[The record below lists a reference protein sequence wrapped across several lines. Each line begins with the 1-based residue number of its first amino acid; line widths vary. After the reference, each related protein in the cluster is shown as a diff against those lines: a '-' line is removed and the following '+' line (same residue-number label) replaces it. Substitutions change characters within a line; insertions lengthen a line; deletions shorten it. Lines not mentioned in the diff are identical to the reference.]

1 MKQIELTDIIDS
13 QRRAVWL
20 RAFRIWQRRPHEVK
34 PLSQEQHRCN
44 SCGTTYTGNFCPRC
58 GQSPKVGRFSFKSA
72 FLLFL
77 DVWGLGNRG
86 MFRSIRDLLLRP
98 GYMIRDYVGGM
109 QSAYFPPFKMFFL
122 VTAFSL
128 VVEHALDGGSKT
140 PPRNPMNDTARTEQ
154 VSHVDGIDGLSVT
167 FNDDDDEADSDTV
180 STAAGRPAV
189 SKEEAHV
196 QVVVKKLLGYAEQLR
211 QFREKNLSIFNF
223 GVLMLI
229 SLPLFLFFRR
239 SPAIPQLRY
248 AEFVV
253 AMVYVS
259 NMLAIY
265 TILSEL
271 LHSGLI
277 ELLGTI
283 MLVVA
288 FSQFS
293 GYTLK
298 QTLWRLLV
306 SSVIAVLAYV
316 LLIGA
321 AVWIIYLM
329 TS

>member
-1 MKQIELTDIIDS
+1 
-13 QRRAVWL
+13 
-20 RAFRIWQRRPHEVK
+20 
-34 PLSQEQHRCN
+34 
-44 SCGTTYTGNFCPRC
+44 
-58 GQSPKVGRFSFKSA
+58 
-72 FLLFL
+72 
-77 DVWGLGNRG
+77 
-86 MFRSIRDLLLRP
+86 
-98 GYMIRDYVGGM
+98 
-109 QSAYFPPFKMFFL
+109 
-122 VTAFSL
+122 
-128 VVEHALDGGSKT
+128 
-140 PPRNPMNDTARTEQ
+140 
-154 VSHVDGIDGLSVT
+154 
-167 FNDDDDEADSDTV
+167 
-180 STAAGRPAV
+180 
-189 SKEEAHV
+189 
-196 QVVVKKLLGYAEQLR
+196 LLGYAEQLR

-248 AEFVV
+248 TEFVV

-271 LHSGLI
+271 FHSGLI

-288 FSQFS
+288 FHQFS

-306 SSVIAVLAYV
+306 SSVIAILAFV